1 MPTPRNINRKP
12 LALLL
17 VAIIAVSTT
26 SIIYTMFQ
34 ERSKG
39 IKIVFKNLNN
49 KNLVTGAVGGT
60 KTLGRVEVQVEAI
73 LPTGP
78 NYTETIFLGFLN
90 DSKLF
95 LDAENPKFKK
105 VLEAWVNLYELEE
118 LKENLKTSL
127 IVSVWIFNE
136 TGVYRPVPDIVIE
149 YKPIEALKGLVVKTV
164 TIDSK
169 TLEKIDES
177 ISSRVKNGWGGT
189 VIYVWG
195 KDPDLSW
202 EPTNYIQVP
211 LLIVKNDASYSAS
224 IIWSIII
231 EATYETWFK
240 ITLSYGFKIEDKA
253 KNQEYDTIDLKV
265 YSTGTSIGDSKWSF
279 YQNNCTEPEEAK
291 WVYIEAIPVHLHYK
305 EYKCVYWHG
314 HLISKTTTGNEK
326 MEDKIVNVHLSG
338 VNIEGGTKNGLPECI
353 DEFYDGTTEE
363 NPYIPDTSLSDG
375 KLDVGESIA
384 FSEIFNYYDV
394 YENDFE
400 IGIPVGS
407 LAAQFAGLP
416 SFIEPVVKGLCISL
430 SWGETA
436 TRYVNGGLQNHGDY
450 PAGYDIWERIYVRV
464 SKYQYTYGNYE
475 FKVPA
480 GIYFGCW

>member
-1 MPTPRNINRKP
+1 MPTSRTINRKL

-17 VAIIAVSTT
+17 VAIIAVSTA
-26 SIIYTMFQ
+26 SIIYTTFQ
-34 ERSKG
+34 ERNKG
-39 IKIVFKNLNN
+39 IKIVFKDLNN
-49 KNLVTGAVGGT
+49 KNLVTGAVGSA
-60 KTLGRVEVQVEAI
+60 KTLEKVEVQVEAI

-78 NYTETIFLGFLN
+78 NAAETIFLGFLN

-105 VLEAWVNLYELEE
+105 VLEAWVNLYDLEE

-136 TGVYRPVPDIVIE
+136 TGVYRPVPDTVIE

-164 TIDSK
+164 TIDPK
-169 TLEKIDES
+169 TLEKIDQENS
-177 ISSRVKNGWGGT
+177 LGLRVKNGWH
-189 VIYVWG
+189 VIYQW
-195 KDPDLSW
+195 KQDSELSW
-202 EPTNYIQVP
+202 MPTSYIEVP
-211 LLIVKNDASYSAS
+211 VLIVENDASYSAS
-224 IIWSIII
+224 IIWSINI

-265 YSTGTSIGDSKWSF
+265 YSTCTSIGDSKWSF

-314 HLISKTTTGNEK
+314 HLISKTATGNEK
-326 MEDKIVNVHLSG
+326 MEDKIVNVHVSG
-338 VNIEGGTKNGLPECI
+338 IETIGGQKNGLPECI
-353 DEFYDGTTEE
+353 DEFYDGTTEK

-384 FSEIFNYYDV
+384 FSEIFNYYDI

-407 LAAQFAGLP
+407 LVAQFAGLP
-416 SFIEPVVKGLCISL
+416 SFIEPVVKGLCVSL
-430 SWGETA
+430 SWGESA

-480 GIYFGCW
+480 GIYFRCW